1 MFTTALVD
9 LLDFFNIFFYK
20 LIYWTMVLYLMCYY
34 YQRLSIYT
42 LRQIIRIPKT
52 NNIFWWDAWSYYT
65 PGCDFSYLKD
75 TPWEM
80 YYKYKL
86 SIWSN
91 WHILEERICLFLI
104 YFYFFL
110 L

>member
-1 MFTTALVD
+1 MFEFYFVD
-9 LLDFFNIFFYK
+9 FLEFATIIFYK
-20 LIYWTMVLYLMCYY
+20 LIYWTIIFYLMCYY

-42 LRQIIRIPKT
+42 LRQIIRIPKSNT
-52 NNIFWWDAWSYYT
+52 IFWWDAWSFYT
-65 PGCDFSYLKD
+65 SNYNFSYLKD
-75 TPWEM
+75 TPWEA

-91 WHILEERICLFLI
+91 WHILEERICLFII